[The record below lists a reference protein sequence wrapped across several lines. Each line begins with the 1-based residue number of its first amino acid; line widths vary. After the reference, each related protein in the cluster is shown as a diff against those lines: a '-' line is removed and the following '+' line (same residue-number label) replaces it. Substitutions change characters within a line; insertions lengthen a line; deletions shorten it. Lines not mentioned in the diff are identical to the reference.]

1 MCPQVERQIDQMVKF
16 IKQEADE
23 KANEIAVSAEE
34 VRGHCSHLLDN
45 SLRRGM
51 QYLAADQ
58 ELALTNVGAPSGHWP
73 CVSLQVMNLPD
84 TLLTTSYHN
93 VLLHML
99 QEFNIEKL
107 QLLEAEKAKIR
118 KDYERREGQIDVK
131 KKM

>member
-1 MCPQVERQIDQMVKF
+1 MVKF

-34 VRGHCSHLLDN
+34 VGSHRFRMMYDLSYCMILYQAYALFGSRQAACCNPSFDAPSMPTGQCAYVLHYIIDLSRIGMCSHILLF
-45 SLRRGM
+45 L
-51 QYLAADQ
+51 
-58 ELALTNVGAPSGHWP
+58 
-73 CVSLQVMNLPD
+73 
-84 TLLTTSYHN
+84 
-93 VLLHML
+93 L